1 MIIQVKG
8 TDRVLLFI
16 MMHKMVLT
24 FDSIDKII
32 LRCDQSNEKYFLVV
46 IMLYSE
52 ILAFVSVE
60 EILKRDQVLFIL
72 PLKLHLMFKSVV

>member
-32 LRCDQSNEKYFLVV
+32 LRCDQSNEMYFLVV

>member
-46 IMLYSE
+46 IMLYNE